1 MDSGGPDG
9 QRRAVA
15 LLPRGR
21 TLRWLGRGE
30 SKMTTW
36 EDWADDG
43 IITEFKREAESTLA
57 AVYTLQKLKMK
68 RAKECSQ
75 TVLE

>member
-9 QRRAVA
+9 QRRAVGA
-15 LLPRGR
+15 SPRRQDFEMVGE
-21 TLRWLGRGE
+21 RGIQDD
-30 SKMTTW
+30 TW

-43 IITEFKREAESTLA
+43 IISEFKREAESNLA
-57 AVYTLQKLKMK
+57 VVYTLQKLKMK

>member
-9 QRRAVA
+9 QRRAVGPS
-15 LLPRGR
+15 PRRQDFEMVGE
-21 TLRWLGRGE
+21 RGIQDD
-30 SKMTTW
+30 TW

-43 IITEFKREAESTLA
+43 IISELKREADSNLA
-57 AVYTLQKLKMK
+57 VVYSLQKLKMK
-68 RAKECSQ
+68 KAKECSQ

>member
-15 LLPRGR
+15 LLPEGR

-30 SKMTTW
+30 SKMTIW

-43 IITEFKREAESTLA
+43 VILELKREAKSTLA
-57 AVYTLQKLKMK
+57 VVYTLQKLKMK